1 MTLNHLICNFF
12 YNGRK
17 VVMQKL

>member
-1 MTLNHLICNFF
+1 MNHLICNFF
-12 YNGRK
+12 YDGRK